1 MIGGK
6 VHKGFEGIDFSD
18 WILFKMLIKIYG
30 EDKLI
35 EVLKKIKDFG
45 GIKEV
50 KTVIG

>member
-6 VHKGFEGIDFSD
+6 VCQGFEGIDFGD
-18 WILFKMLIKIYG
+18 WLLFKMIIKIYG

-35 EVLKKIKDFG
+35 EVLQKIKSYG

-50 KTVIG
+50 KTVV